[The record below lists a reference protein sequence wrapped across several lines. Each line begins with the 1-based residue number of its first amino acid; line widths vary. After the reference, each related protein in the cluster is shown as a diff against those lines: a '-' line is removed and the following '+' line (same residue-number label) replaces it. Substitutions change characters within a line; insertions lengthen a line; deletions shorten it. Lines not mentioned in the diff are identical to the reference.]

1 VNDGCIDRFTIDTD
15 KSQIP
20 NIRLTLMT
28 TTSST
33 SPRLLC
39 LMLRAQHLARAES
52 PASGYAMV
60 VTSIVTLMMFSL
72 LAAALAI
79 TNLSKS
85 STNAYME
92 GNSTFYAAE
101 SGLNK
106 RANELR
112 QRFINYATPDGTS
125 PGQVAGSIA
134 GIGNMSACLDNSPT
148 KNWGTLDF
156 ACQQLDLNYNHA
168 SNLKVSQGEDGKSLA
183 STDASGNVKYTAFTF
198 ASDRTVY
205 TDTVR
210 KIPQVVTVPS
220 GQAFAGLNAQEYR
233 YTIYSFATSKQD
245 GNLDARANTVL
256 EMTFKSR
263 VIPLFQFAAFYNDD
277 LEMNSTS
284 PMNINGRI
292 HTNGNLY
299 AQPTPIQKF
308 IPVYDSKGK
317 KIIRYDPDPT
327 QTANTRL
334 LAPVTVA
341 GKIYNRVDAAT
352 IARYGDTQVLL
363 SGDPENP
370 NAATNVY
377 TAFPEFATG
386 RISPLTPD
394 EIDDFQGKVLDG
406 AAGASKLTIP
416 QPGFLRKRD
425 KDNNIG
431 DYYGKAD
438 MRLEMFP
445 KRPAGT
451 VPFDFTA
458 IKDGGTGGICSG
470 LDIPSDRQ
478 GDDVNRKCTKL
489 NEGQLRSLQ
498 QPVMVKV
505 TTDEERT
512 RFCPASVTVNYMAA
526 GGKDLRALQVAI
538 AAQNIPVSMDE
549 LNAPLQ
555 NTARLNSI
563 ATTLVSTLDNTKS
576 PNQLAAAKGACFLAA
591 PIQTLT
597 GGGPT
602 DASYNW
608 NSSYYDRRE
617 NRWIGMLQTNIA
629 SLTVWNRDGLYVDRD
644 DNLTTNDA
652 ATTAQATAAFN
663 SGNPSTTYDTKD
675 LLFVRAAA
683 KSTAPTGSFQKL
695 GLGSADTTEGGLVFY
710 ATVSDA
716 LGDGSTTISTD
727 STDNLRVYPAGK
739 KKSPYGFAITGGTD
753 PITGGADLPGALTI
767 VTDRPIY
774 VQGDYNT
781 FGGDAARLP
790 ASIIGDVITNLS
802 NACLDANFRINCG
815 ITAGQNIATQ
825 TSVNAAYLSYTDKSN
840 GNIGSTVAGAAKDY
854 SGGLNNYMRMVE
866 NWGGINFNYR
876 GSFVSLGEPQEF
888 SGDYLA
894 GGSSGYYNVPN
905 RIFKY
910 DPNFNAFN
918 LLPPLTP
925 KVIYL
930 QQDTFKRSYK

>member
-1 VNDGCIDRFTIDTD
+1 
-15 KSQIP
+15 
-20 NIRLTLMT
+20 MT

-39 LMLRAQHLARAES
+39 LMIRAQHLARAES
-52 PASGYAMV
+52 QVSGYAMV
-60 VTSIVTLMMFSL
+60 ITSIVTLMMFSL

-79 TNLSKS
+79 TNIGKS

-156 ACQQLDLNYNHA
+156 ACKQLDLNYNHA
-168 SNLKVSQGEDGKSLA
+168 SNLKVSQGADGKSLA

-205 TDTVR
+205 TDAVR
-210 KIPQVVTVPS
+210 RIPQVVTVPS

-233 YTIYSFATSKQD
+233 YTIYSLATSKQD

-284 PMNINGRI
+284 QMNINGRI

-299 AQPTPIQKF
+299 SQPTPTPKTNTPIYGDPKKPSKITGYTTG
-308 IPVYDSKGK
+308 IPAS
-317 KIIRYDPDPT
+317 
-327 QTANTRL
+327 TRL
-334 LAPVTVA
+334 LAPVTAA
-341 GKIYNRVDAAT
+341 GKIYNRVDAST
-352 IARYGDTQVLL
+352 VGRYGDTEVLL
-363 SGDPENP
+363 SGDPGNP
-370 NAATNVY
+370 DAASNIY
-377 TAFPEFATG
+377 IDFPEFDSADLN
-386 RISPLTPD
+386 PLTPE
-394 EIDDFQGKVLDG
+394 EIARFQGKVLDG

-416 QPGFLRKRD
+416 QPGFLRKSD
-425 KDNNIG
+425 KDGKIG

-458 IKDGGTGGICSG
+458 IKDGGGTGGSCSG

-526 GGKDLRALQVAI
+526 GGKDLRALEVAI
-538 AAQNIPVSMDE
+538 AAQNTPVSMAE

-563 ATTLVSTLDNTKS
+563 AMTLVPTLDNTKS
-576 PNQLAAAKGACFLAA
+576 PNQLAEAKGACFLAA
-591 PIQTLT
+591 PIQMLA

-644 DNLTTNDA
+644 NNLTTNDA

-695 GLGSADTTEGGLVFY
+695 GLGAADTTEGGLVLY

-727 STDNLRVYPAGK
+727 ATDNVRVYPAGK
-739 KKSPYGFAITGGTD
+739 KKSPYGFAVS
-753 PITGGADLPGALTI
+753 GGADLPGALTV

-774 VQGDYNT
+774 LQGDYNI
-781 FGGDAARLP
+781 FGGDTARLP

-802 NACLDANFRINCG
+802 NACIDANFRINCG
-815 ITAGQNIATQ
+815 ITAGQNVATQ

-840 GNIGSTVAGAAKDY
+840 GNIGSTTAGLPKDY

-876 GSFVSLGEPQEF
+876 GSFVSLGQPQEF

-894 GGSSGYYNVPN
+894 GGSGGYYNVPN
-905 RIFKY
+905 RNFNY
-910 DPNFNAFN
+910 DLNFNAFN